1 MGRGELQRTSKRV
14 LEEWFQ
20 GSSATRAIRNREK
33 TTLIFKFSGKRFT
46 DIVFLQRFGG
56 QDSLS
61 VPFVEKGLRF
71 VH

>member
-46 DIVFLQRFGG
+46 DIVFSEIWG